1 MTVGDGETG
10 SPVADGIEV
19 LDGLVIPR
27 SELDMRTSRSSGAG
41 GQHVNKTSSR
51 VEIIWNVQKSRV
63 LSDEQ
68 RERIMVRL
76 ASRIS
81 EEGAIRVVASD
92 TRSQLRNRETAE
104 RRLGETIARALV
116 VQKRR
121 RPTRRPR
128 AANEARLS
136 EKKKHSDKKRE
147 RKQRPAE

>member
-1 MTVGDGETG
+1 MTDPAESSVSGVD
-10 SPVADGIEV
+10 VV
-19 LDGLVIPR
+19 DGLVIPR
-27 SELDMRTSRSSGAG
+27 GEIEMRTSRSSGAG

-51 VEIIWNVQKSRV
+51 VEIVWNIAQSRV

-68 RERIMVRL
+68 RERLMSRL
-76 ASRIS
+76 ASRLS

-121 RPTRRPR
+121 KATKRPR
-128 AANEARLS
+128 SANEARLT

-147 RKQRPAE
+147 RQRRIPD

>member
-1 MTVGDGETG
+1 MNAGNTDGDIV
-10 SPVADGIEV
+10 VANGVEV
-19 LDGLVIPR
+19 VDGLVIPR
-27 SELDMRTSRSSGAG
+27 SELDMKTSRSSGAG

-51 VEIIWNVQKSRV
+51 VEISWNIVQSRA
-63 LSDEQ
+63 LTDEQ
-68 RERIMVRL
+68 RERLTTRL
-76 ASRIS
+76 ASRLS

-128 AANEARLS
+128 AANEARLT
-136 EKKKHSDKKRE
+136 EKKKHSDKKRGRQSGPSE
-147 RKQRPAE
+147 

>member
-1 MTVGDGETG
+1 MTVSDSE
-10 SPVADGIEV
+10 SEPPVANGIEV
-19 LDGLVIPR
+19 IDGLVIPR

-51 VEIIWNVQKSRV
+51 VEISWNVQRSRV

-68 RERIMVRL
+68 RDRIMTRL

-128 AANEARLS
+128 AANEARLDD
-136 EKKKHSDKKRE
+136 KKKHSDKKRE